1 MAGVKAKKNK
11 KRKTPFGKYLEAH
24 GIKQV
29 WLAESAKVS
38 EGLIS
43 QLANDKERVPTIQTA
58 KLIINVLKK
67 SDRFISP
74 NDFW

>member
-1 MAGVKAKKNK
+1 MTGVRTKKR
-11 KRKTPFGKYLEAH
+11 KRKTPFGRYLEEH

-58 KLIINVLKK
+58 KMIIKVLKK
-67 SDRFISP
+67 HDRYIDP